1 MNPNDPSNLERQQ
14 ELRRQQEA
22 LQLQQEEQR
31 LELARRSTTST
42 WIINSLYFLVGLLE
56 ILLGLR
62 FLLRVF
68 GANTENTFAQAIYKL
83 SDPFVAPFSTLF
95 ISPVTGRGA
104 NIFDVN
110 VLIAI
115 VVYALLCWI
124 AVWLIRLLQ
133 GRS

>member
-1 MNPNDPSNLERQQ
+1 MNPNDPSNFERQQ

-22 LQLQQEEQR
+22 LQLRQEEQR
-31 LELARRSTTST
+31 LELARRATTSN
-42 WIINSLYFLVGLLE
+42 WIINSIYFFVGLLE

-62 FLLRVF
+62 FLLRVL
-68 GANTENTFAQAIYKL
+68 GANTDNTFAQVIYNL

-95 ISPVTGRGA
+95 VSPVTGGGA

-115 VVYALLCWI
+115 VVYALLGWL
-124 AVWLIRLLQ
+124 AVWLVRLLQ
-133 GRS
+133 GRG

>member
-1 MNPNDPSNLERQQ
+1 MNPNDPSNFERQQ

-22 LQLQQEEQR
+22 LQLRQEEQR
-31 LELARRSTTST
+31 LELARRATTSS
-42 WIINSLYFLVGLLE
+42 WIINSIYFFVGLLE

-62 FLLRVF
+62 FLLRVL
-68 GANTENTFAQAIYKL
+68 GANTENTFAQVIYNL

-95 ISPVTGRGA
+95 VSPVTGGGA

-115 VVYALLCWI
+115 VVYALLGWL
-124 AVWLIRLLQ
+124 AVWLVRLLQ
-133 GRS
+133 GRG